1 MIGDADVSF
10 SNAKDQACLNVARFT
25 APLQWFVTSLNEAES
40 VSDKGLSSETSSIFQ
55 CQEKKQLMVL
65 FDGEDPFNYNSYL
78 LENTLA
84 AVLISVFPFAAF
96 DSAVVGWDI
105 KGGYMYLPIC
115 RPASPP
121 S

>member
-10 SNAKDQACLNVARFT
+10 CNAKEQACLNVARFP
-25 APLQWFVTSLNEAES
+25 APLKRIVTSLNEAES
-40 VSDKGLSSETSSIFQ
+40 ASEKGLYSDTFPPFQ

-65 FDGEDPFNYNSYL
+65 FDDEDPFNNNSYL
-78 LENTLA
+78 SENTLS

-96 DSAVVGWDI
+96 DTAVVGWDI

-115 RPASPP
+115 RPPP